1 MANDITT
8 TRSNVFQVTD
18 IDKFKKKSWTKSIPA
33 KMKLK
38 R

>member
-18 IDKFKKKSWTKSIPA
+18 IDKFKKNHGQS
-33 KMKLK
+33 LYL
-38 R
+38 RR